1 MLIPEYGAS
10 KLMYIAIM
18 TPANR
23 PVNRARRGVF
33 KIHFHIVFR
42 CSKVVAKSKN
52 SFVLS

>member
-23 PVNRARRGVF
+23 PVNRARRGVLE
-33 KIHFHIVFR
+33 KR
-42 CSKVVAKSKN
+42 KRSLGLRKDK
-52 SFVLS
+52 